1 MKVIISPN
9 AFKHALP
16 AFDVARA
23 IQKGILNVIP
33 DAECILLPIGDGGDG
48 TGDLLI
54 QHLGAQTIATPAQ
67 DPFGNIIDTSFGYLK
82 SEQLAIIEMCYAS
95 GIRLVAPD
103 KLNPLY
109 ASSYGTG
116 MLMKRSLDEGAKKI
130 ILGMGG
136 SATVDGGMGILRA
149 LGIKFLAADE
159 KEIIHPKELIS
170 LVTIDTSEID
180 KRILACEVVVLC
192 DVENFLLG
200 KEGAAAVFGPQKGA
214 TPEMVIALD
223 QGLKNFSEVAYRSN
237 GIDMAR
243 VSSGGTAGGAA
254 AGLFALI
261 DAKLV
266 NGIEYF
272 LDLVDFDVAIKN
284 SDVVITGE
292 GSLDEQTLHGKG
304 PFGVARRAKQN
315 GVKVIG
321 LAGKVDDPEN
331 KLKPWFDIIICINKI
346 HVDLTTALRN
356 TENNLIVAASET
368 ILQVW

>member
-33 DAECILLPIGDGGDG
+33 DAECVLLPIGDGGDG

-54 QHLGAQTIATPAQ
+54 QHLGAETIVSQAQ
-67 DPFGNIIDTSFGYLK
+67 DPFGNIIGTSFGYLK
-82 SEQLAIIEMCYAS
+82 SEQLAIIEMGYAS

-109 ASSYGTG
+109 ASSHGTG

-149 LGIKFLAADE
+149 LGIKFLAAGG
-159 KEIIHPKELIS
+159 KKILYPKELID

-180 KRILACEVVVLC
+180 KRLLECEVVVLC
-192 DVENFLLG
+192 DVGNFLLG

-214 TPEMVIALD
+214 TPEMVIALE
-223 QGLKNFSEVAYRSN
+223 QGLKNFSEVAYRSI

-284 SDVVITGE
+284 SDFVITGE
-292 GSLDEQTLHGKG
+292 GSIDEQTLQGKG
-304 PFGVARRAKQN
+304 PFGVAQRAKQN

-331 KLKPWFDIIICINKI
+331 KLQPWFDVVLSINKTN
-346 HVDLTTALRN
+346 VDLQTALRN
-356 TENNLIVAASET
+356 TENNLIVAASEAM
-368 ILQVW
+368 LRMW

>member
-1 MKVIISPN
+1 MKVLISPN

-23 IQKGILNVIP
+23 IQRGVLKVIP
-33 DAECILLPIGDGGDG
+33 NAECILMPIGDGGDG

-54 QHLGAQTIATPAQ
+54 HHLGAETIPTTSQ
-67 DPFGNIIDTSFGYLK
+67 DPFGNLLDTSFGYLR
-82 SEQLAIIEMCYAS
+82 SEHTAIIEMCYAS

-109 ASSYGTG
+109 ATSYGTG
-116 MLMKRSLDEGAKKI
+116 MLMKRSLEEGAKKI

-149 LGIKFLAADE
+149 LGIKFLDSGG
-159 KEIIHPKELIS
+159 KEIIHPKD
-170 LVTIDTSEID
+170 LVVLESIDSSGVD
-180 KRILACEVVVLC
+180 RRLLACEVVVLC

-200 KEGAAAVFGPQKGA
+200 KEGAASVFGPQKGA

-223 QGLKNFSEVAYRSN
+223 EGLKKFSEVTYRLT
-237 GIDMAR
+237 GIDMATI
-243 VSSGGTAGGAA
+243 SSGGTAGGAA
-254 AGLFALI
+254 SGLFAI
-261 DAKLV
+261 INAKLV

-272 LDLVDFDVAIKN
+272 LDLIKFDVAVKT

-292 GSLDEQTLHGKG
+292 GSLDEQTLQGKG
-304 PFGVARRAKQN
+304 PFGVARRAKQK

-321 LAGKVDDPEN
+321 LAGKVYDPEN
-331 KLKPWFDIIICINKI
+331 KLKSWFDIIMSINKI
-346 HVDLTTALRN
+346 QVDLTTALKN
-356 TENNLIVAASET
+356 TESNLIVAASET
-368 ILQVW
+368 ILRA